1 MPFDE
6 IVVDGVK
13 LQTLGEKVFINNILV
28 KSPPNYRINHKAII
42 NNGVIYL
49 DGYQWVNNTW
59 KRTLKSTYYYLFK

>member
-6 IVVDGVK
+6 MVVDGVK

-28 KSPPNYRINHKAII
+28 KSPPNYRTNHKAII